1 MKVGTYNIKDY
12 LERLNEAA
20 EESGSVK
27 DPTQGLIIPPE
38 NKKAYDWLKSEYN
51 KAKVE
56 VKIEMKVGTSKFE
69 PGIAVEG
76 AKDFK
81 PGMFGSSKNSSEK
94 DSDGEKKPGEKEKTI
109 VSGNLNAFAKKNNP
123 DEKDK
128 DEDEKGKGEDDETKD
143 KDEKTSDVKDK
154 EKTEKSS
161 SFKKADNNETPKK
174 PENKGQ
180 IKVDIKNKI
189 K

>member
-38 NKKAYDWLKSEYN
+38 NKKAYDWLKAEYN

-81 PGMFGSSKNSSEK
+81 PGMFGNSKTPSATGE
-94 DSDGEKKPGEKEKTI
+94 DGEKKGEEKEKTI
-109 VSGNLNAFAKKNNP
+109 VAGNLNSFAKKNNP

-128 DEDEKGKGEDDETKD
+128 DEDDKEEGDEKD
-143 KDEKTSDVKDK
+143 KDDKEDKDDVKPSKTDK
-154 EKTEKSS
+154 TPP
-161 SFKKADNNETPKK
+161 FKKADDKPAEKK
-174 PENKGQ
+174 PVTKGQ